1 MTTKEKMA
9 ALGKKPS
16 IIRQLYQYGLDRKK
30 VIGED
35 NVFDF
40 SLGNPNIP
48 CPKEVT
54 DKLIELI
61 TTHDPVTLH
70 GYSIGPGHPD
80 VRNSVAEY
88 LNKTYGTKEK
98 GSLIYLTVGAAAG
111 LAACFNAL
119 LEKGEEVIVFAP
131 FWPEYTVLVEKAEGV
146 MRHVLCDLKTFMP
159 DYDALEKTINEKT
172 KFVIINSP
180 NNPTGVI
187 YDEDVIKR
195 IASTLNK
202 KQKEYNHPI
211 YLLSDE
217 PYRELIYNGC
227 KYPFITNYYNNSL
240 VTYSFSK
247 CISLPGERIGYVVVG
262 RDCEDAEIIYDCIK
276 GAGRSLGYVCAP
288 TLFQY
293 LIPECQAYT
302 ADLNCYKE
310 NQEILYN
317 HLVKIGFEV
326 AKPDG
331 AFYLFVKALEEDSMK
346 FSEEAKKFELL
357 LVPSDSFG
365 LKGYVR
371 IAYCVSKKTVVN
383 SLPLFEK
390 LYKYYK
396 EKGE

>member
-30 VIGED
+30 VIGNE

-54 DKLIELI
+54 DKLVELI
-61 TTHDPVTLH
+61 TTNDPVTLH

-80 VRNSVAEY
+80 IRNSIAEY
-88 LNKTYGTKEK
+88 LNKTYGTNEK
-98 GSLIYLTVGAAAG
+98 GSLIYLTAGAAAG

-159 DYDALEKTINEKT
+159 DYDALEQTINEKT
-172 KFVIINSP
+172 KFVIVNSP

-187 YDEDVIKR
+187 YDETVIIK
-195 IASTLNK
+195 IAEILNK

-227 KYPFITNYYNNSL
+227 KYPFITNYYNNAL

-247 CISLPGERIGYVVVG
+247 CISLPGERIGYVLVSSTATNCKDVYN
-262 RDCEDAEIIYDCIK
+262 AIK
-276 GAGRSLGYVCAP
+276 GAARVLGYVCAS
-288 TLFQY
+288 TLFQQ
-293 LIPECQAYT
+293 LIPFALGVT
-302 ADLNCYKE
+302 SDLNVYKE
-310 NQEILYN
+310 NQEILYDG
-317 HLVKIGFEV
+317 LTKLGYEVVK
-326 AKPDG
+326 PQG
-331 AFYLFVKALEEDSMK
+331 AFYLFVKALEEDAMK
-346 FSEEAKKFELL
+346 FSNVAKEYELL
-357 LVPSDSFG
+357 IVPSDSFG
-365 LKGYVR
+365 VKGYVR
-371 IAYCVSKKTVVN
+371 ISYCVSREQIVN
-383 SLPLFEK
+383 SLPVFEK
-390 LYKYYK
+390 LMNHYKNK
-396 EKGE
+396 